1 MSSDSDRVV
10 AGVDLGSNSFHMIV
24 ARAEEG
30 GRVHVLDRIREPVRL
45 AAGLDEQRALTQPAI
60 DSALSALQRFG
71 ERLRGL
77 PESSVLAVGTNTMRQ
92 ARNGTEFLERARA
105 VLGHPI
111 EIISGHEEARLIYLG
126 VAHTVSDDVGRHLV
140 IDVGGGSTEVVIGER
155 FEAVLLDSLFM
166 GCVSFTNRFF
176 TNGAITREHFRRAE
190 IAAGLEFW
198 SLREHYRR
206 TGWQRA
212 TGSSGTALA
221 VHEVLRQNRWGDAIT
236 LEGLKKLKHEMLTL
250 GSVSRLSLKGLE
262 PDRAAVFP
270 GGVAIL
276 KAAFESLGI
285 DTMHPSSGALREGLV
300 YELLGRR
307 SHEDVR
313 DRTIRIFVERYRVD
327 TAQAERVQRTAM
339 ALFAQAAAGFELD
352 PSLGVT
358 YLEPAAR
365 LHEIGL
371 SIAYTGH
378 HKHAAYILTHADM
391 PGFSKEQ
398 QTMLAEI
405 VHAHRRKV
413 SREFFAGLAKH
424 HRKSAF
430 LLAVLLRLAVRLHH
444 SRSPELFPDLQLH
457 TSKATLELS
466 FPEGWLDEHP
476 LTRADLEEEAELL
489 KPVGLTL
496 TVR

>member
-1 MSSDSDRVV
+1 VNGDPERVV

-30 GRVHVLDRIREPVRL
+30 GRVHVLDRIRDPVRL
-45 AAGLDEQRALTQPAI
+45 AAGLDDQRTLTQPAI
-60 DSALSALQRFG
+60 DRALHALQRFG

-77 PESSVLAVGTNTMRQ
+77 PQSSVLAVGTNTMRQ
-92 ARNGTEFLERARA
+92 ARNGTEFLERAQA

-140 IDVGGGSTEVVIGER
+140 IDVGGGSTELVIGER
-155 FEAVLLDSLFM
+155 FETVLLDSLFM

-176 TNGAITREHFRRAE
+176 ANGAITRDHFRRAE

-198 SLREHYRR
+198 SLREQYRR

-221 VHEVLRQNRWGDAIT
+221 VHEVLRQNRWGEAIT
-236 LEGLKKLKHEMLTL
+236 LDGLKKLKHEMVTI
-250 GSVSRLSLKGLE
+250 GNVNRLQLKGLE

-285 DTMHPSSGALREGLV
+285 DAMHPSSGALREGLV

-313 DRTIRIFVERYRVD
+313 DRTIRTFVERYRVD
-327 TAQAERVQRTAM
+327 TAHAERVRQTALN
-339 ALFAQAAAGFELD
+339 LFAQAAPGFELD
-352 PSLGVT
+352 PGLGVT
-358 YLEPAAR
+358 FLDPAAR

-371 SIAYTGH
+371 SISYSGH
-378 HKHAAYILTHADM
+378 HKHAAYILAHADM

-398 QTMLAEI
+398 QTVLAEI
-405 VHAHRRKV
+405 VHAHRRKI
-413 SREFFAGLAKH
+413 SRDYFAGLAKH
-424 HRKSAF
+424 HRKPAF
-430 LLAVLLRLAVRLHH
+430 LLAVLLRLAVRLQH
-444 SRSPELFPDLQLH
+444 SRSPEAFPEIRLNA
-457 TSKATLELS
+457 SKSTIELG

-476 LTRADLEEEAELL
+476 LARADLDEEAEQL

-496 TVR
+496 IAR

>member
-1 MSSDSDRVV
+1 VNGDPERVV

-30 GRVHVLDRIREPVRL
+30 GRVHVLDRIRDPVRL
-45 AAGLDEQRALTQPAI
+45 AAGLDDQRTLTQPAI
-60 DSALSALQRFG
+60 DRALSALQRFG

-77 PESSVLAVGTNTMRQ
+77 PEGSVLAVGTNTMRQ
-92 ARNGTEFLERARA
+92 ARNGTEFLERAQA

-140 IDVGGGSTEVVIGER
+140 IDVGGGSTELVIGER
-155 FEAVLLDSLFM
+155 FETVLLDSLFM

-176 TNGAITREHFRRAE
+176 ANGAITRDHFRRAE

-198 SLREHYRR
+198 SLREQYRR

-221 VHEVLRQNRWGDAIT
+221 VHEVLRQNRWGEAIT
-236 LEGLKKLKHEMLTL
+236 LDGLKKLKQEMVTL
-250 GSVSRLSLKGLE
+250 GNVSRLQLKGLE

-285 DTMHPSSGALREGLV
+285 DAMHPSSGALREGLV

-313 DRTIRIFVERYRVD
+313 DRTIRTFVERYRVD
-327 TAQAERVQRTAM
+327 TAHAERVRQTAL
-339 ALFAQAAAGFELD
+339 ALFAQAATGLELD
-352 PSLGVT
+352 PGLGVT
-358 YLEPAAR
+358 FLEPAAR

-371 SIAYTGH
+371 SISYSGH
-378 HKHAAYILTHADM
+378 HKHAAYILAHADM

-398 QTMLAEI
+398 QTVLSEI
-405 VHAHRRKV
+405 VHAHRRKI
-413 SREFFAGLAKH
+413 SRDYFAGLAKH
-424 HRKSAF
+424 HRKPAF

-444 SRSPELFPDLQLH
+444 SRSPEAFPEIRLNA
-457 TSKATLELS
+457 SKTTIELG

-476 LTRADLEEEAELL
+476 LARADLDEEAEQL

-496 TVR
+496 IAR